1 MGKDFLNQNEIN
13 ELIQEAQKGNIEARN
28 KVVENNYRLV
38 TSIAKNF
45 VVNTSM
51 SFEDIYQEG
60 IIGLI
65 KAVDKF
71 DTSKGFKF
79 STYATW
85 WVKQAIQRNLAN
97 NNRSIRLPVHI
108 QEQLSKLRKAH
119 KHLVQELDR
128 DPTID
133 EIYER
138 INIKMKYYDEIVNHE
153 YFNDLVDVC
162 KTNMSDEIT
171 EVEAIIMED
180 LNFEEDAELI
190 CKQIISDI
198 KRNGSVP
205 LYNSVNLKI
214 NISKKKIAQLMEY
227 NTSISS
233 LDISANDDVKQSI
246 VSNIPS
252 AETVEDVYNRKM
264 IEEGLPKAIDEVY
277 GNEKKEFRQRIV
289 DKKQVLK
296 EEIFAFNKAKKEAK
310 ELTALINSLKADK
323 DNESEVNER
332 ENQLTKVNYIL
343 ESKKVNIR
351 KIEEE
356 ISKLTEREKKFIDKA
371 ELIKRRYG
379 LCGYKKETLQELG
392 DRFNVSRERI
402 RQIEK
407 QIIGKNTDK
416 SKSIKNPNSKNALL
430 RSKILQYCNLTIEEI
445 E

>member
-1 MGKDFLNQNEIN
+1 MEKVFLNQSEIN
-13 ELIQEAQKGNIEARN
+13 ELILEAQKGNIEARN
-28 KVVENNYRLV
+28 KVIENNYRLV

-85 WVKQAIQRNLAN
+85 WVKQAIQRNLAD

-108 QEQLSKLRKAH
+108 QEQLSRLKKAQ
-119 KHLVQELDR
+119 KHLTQELDR

-138 INIKMKYYDEIVNHE
+138 INIKMKHYEDIVNHE

-198 KRNGSVP
+198 KRSGSVP

-214 NISKKKIAQLMEY
+214 NISKKKIAQLLKY

-233 LDISANDDVKQSI
+233 LDIPANDDMSQSI
-246 VSNIPS
+246 VLNVPS
-252 AETVEDVYNRKM
+252 SETVEDVYNRKM

-277 GNEKKEFRQRIV
+277 GDEKKEFHQRIV
-289 DKKQVLK
+289 DKQQALK
-296 EEIFAFNKAKKEAK
+296 EEVFAFNKAKKEAK
-310 ELTALINSLKADK
+310 ELTTSINSLKADK
-323 DNESEVNER
+323 DKADELNEK
-332 ENQLTKVNYIL
+332 ENQLTKANYTV
-343 ESKKVNIR
+343 ESKKVSIKN
-351 KIEEE
+351 IEEE
-356 ISKLTEREKKFIDKA
+356 LSKLKEREKKFIDKA

-407 QIIGKNTDK
+407 QIIGNNADK
-416 SKSIKNPNSKNALL
+416 GKSIKNANSKNALL
-430 RSKILQYCNLTIEEI
+430 RSKILQYCNLTAEEI
-445 E
+445 D